1 MKLAPPRVPPAEFS
15 QGRAARAGRPFVG
28 AAFPFQSRSKAMIGK
43 SDDITTLNTLTAT
56 LIDSVEGYRDAAENS
71 ESGRFQ
77 DLFRSMADERSRR
90 CEDLRAEVRR
100 LGGEPEDDQS
110 TMGAMHQRWLDLKS
124 AITGRDDKAI
134 INEVERG
141 EDYLKAK
148 FETALKDGGLSG
160 ESRSSVERAYQS
172 VREGH
177 DRISALKHGMEAA
190 S

>member
-1 MKLAPPRVPPAEFS
+1 
-15 QGRAARAGRPFVG
+15 
-28 AAFPFQSRSKAMIGK
+28 MIGK
-43 SDDITTLNTLTAT
+43 PDDTTMLNTLTAT
-56 LIDSVEGYRDAAENS
+56 LIDSVEGYRDAAENT

-77 DLFRSMADERSRR
+77 ELFRQMANDRST
-90 CEDLRAEVRR
+90 CVEDLRAEVRR
-100 LGGEPEDDQS
+100 LGGEAEDEQS
-110 TMGAMHQRWLDLKS
+110 TMGSLHQRWLDLKA

-148 FETALKDGGLSG
+148 FETALKSDDLAG
-160 ESRSSVERAYQS
+160 ESRAVVERAYQS

-177 DRISALKHGMEAA
+177 DKVSALKHGMEAA

>member
-1 MKLAPPRVPPAEFS
+1 
-15 QGRAARAGRPFVG
+15 
-28 AAFPFQSRSKAMIGK
+28 MIGN
-43 SDDITTLNTLTAT
+43 DANITTLNTLTAT
-56 LIDSVEGYRDAAENS
+56 LIDSVEGYRDAAENT

-77 DLFRSMADERSRR
+77 ELFRQMANDRNS
-90 CEDLRAEVRR
+90 CVEDLRAEVRR
-100 LGGEPEDDQS
+100 LGGEAEDDQS
-110 TMGAMHQRWLDLKS
+110 TMGSLHQRWLDLKA

-148 FETALKDGGLSG
+148 FEAALDKEDLSG
-160 ESRSSVERAYQS
+160 ESRSVVQRAYQS

-177 DRISALKHGMEAA
+177 DKVSALKHGMEAA